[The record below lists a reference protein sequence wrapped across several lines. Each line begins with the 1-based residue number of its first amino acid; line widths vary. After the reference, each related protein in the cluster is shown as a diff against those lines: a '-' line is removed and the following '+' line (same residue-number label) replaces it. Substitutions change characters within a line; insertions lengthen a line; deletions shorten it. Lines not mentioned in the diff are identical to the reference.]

1 MTETTTES
9 PKRGRP
15 KSSVN
20 RLENDKAQ
28 ETETKPMVPPPAP
41 APADRPQREAAR
53 QPTREHVPAG
63 RTVVT
68 GRDGEQIWR
77 RRNNMDDQFH
87 IPEELKE
94 DGWDYQWNRISVLGQ
109 EDSSTIINDREN
121 GWRPIMADR
130 PGFAGRFMP
139 AGHKGPIEREGLQLC
154 ERPMALTMEARAED
168 HANAVQQKN
177 TNRRDFGLKEVP
189 EGFDAHHH
197 RLAAM
202 GKGGAPGVDVSIEG
216 ALPSDGKYRYDID
229 AADA

>member
-1 MTETTTES
+1 MSEATEEA

-15 KSSVN
+15 KGSIN
-20 RLENDKAQ
+20 RIEA
-28 ETETKPMVPPPAP
+28 ETKLAEPVTEP

-53 QPTREHVPAG
+53 APDRERIPQG

-68 GRDGEQIWR
+68 GRDGEKVWR

-87 IPEELKE
+87 IPDELKE
-94 DGWDYQWNRISVLGQ
+94 PGWDYQWNRISVLGQ

-121 GWRPIMADR
+121 GWRPVMADR
-130 PGFAGRFMP
+130 PGFSGRFMP
-139 AGHKGPIEREGLQLC
+139 PGHKGPIEREGLQLC

-189 EGFDAHHH
+189 EGFDPNHH
-197 RLAAM
+197 RIAAM
-202 GKGGAPGVDVSIEG
+202 GRGGAPGVDVSIEG
-216 ALPSDGKYRYDID
+216 ALPKGEYRYDID
-229 AADA
+229 AADV